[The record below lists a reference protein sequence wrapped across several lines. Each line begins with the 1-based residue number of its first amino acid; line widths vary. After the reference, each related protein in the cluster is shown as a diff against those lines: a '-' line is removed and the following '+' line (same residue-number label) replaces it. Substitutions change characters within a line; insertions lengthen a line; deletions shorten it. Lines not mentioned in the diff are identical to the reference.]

1 MFALP
6 VTFQAR
12 TACSYLSTLI
22 STHLENMIN
31 KERFDQT
38 HQVRQLAEQY
48 WTGSRTAPQTTST
61 TSQAPT
67 KTTLT
72 ESPADTIVESPEDE
86 YCSSCDE
93 RDYFDRSVAERLE
106 NLHIDVNTVKRKA
119 SRSSSVT
126 SPRSGKFRRRSDHDS
141 RSTEDWARMYERFV
155 RVAGPTVC
163 KLFGADYMLFM
174 IQGRSVVVP
183 NPALIPDPDALTR
196 FVQYLQSVRLKKTVV
211 SNCIAK
217 DFKGME
223 SCRGL
228 SGAIYFPLSD
238 DGIDFAVLCRQEQI
252 MNVTWAV
259 SKN

>member
-1 MFALP
+1 
-6 VTFQAR
+6 
-12 TACSYLSTLI
+12 
-22 STHLENMIN
+22 
-31 KERFDQT
+31 
-38 HQVRQLAEQY
+38 
-48 WTGSRTAPQTTST
+48 
-61 TSQAPT
+61 
-67 KTTLT
+67 
-72 ESPADTIVESPEDE
+72 
-86 YCSSCDE
+86 
-93 RDYFDRSVAERLE
+93 
-106 NLHIDVNTVKRKA
+106 
-119 SRSSSVT
+119 
-126 SPRSGKFRRRSDHDS
+126 
-141 RSTEDWARMYERFV
+141 MYERFV

-196 FVQYLQSVRLKKTVV
+196 FVQYLQSVRLKKTIV

-223 SCRGL
+223 SSRGL

-259 SKN
+259 SKNFILFLGVGVLGMTIV